1 MELIE
6 AERAL
11 QRAQRDADV
20 AALDALL
27 HPRCVGVFLD
37 GSIFGKADDLEGH
50 RSGSMR
56 ITKLVEEEMTAEEN
70 GPVGVTRTVA
80 WVEAL
85 VGGKPSSARL
95 RYTRL
100 WSREGGAWRV
110 VAATLAAITAT

>member
-11 QRAQRDADV
+11 QQAQRDADV
-20 AALDALL
+20 SALDKLL

-37 GSIFGKADDLEGH
+37 GSLFGKADDLEGH

-56 ITKLVEEEMTAEEN
+56 ITKLVEEDLVVEEN

-85 VGGKPSSARL
+85 LEGKPASARL

-100 WSREGGAWRV
+100 WSRADGTWRI
-110 VAATLAAITAT
+110 VAATLARME